1 MATYEGVRWIS
12 GNTISFNGGTGA
24 ARFAIDLESI
34 SDTQMQLQ
42 IQPRFTVYTSP
53 NANTNISW
61 NGTYGSDSMLISTAV
76 GTHEVGNCPMLTV
89 TPGFSKTQTLSVTAG
104 GQTSSLTYEFRAP
117 KWNYTD
123 EDFASMLKVY
133 VNDELVYD
141 GSKPSD
147 ERLLS
152 GSFFKKG
159 FVKPGI
165 DMNFKLLVDFPELPD
180 LFYTYFGFRRPI
192 EDGSSSEWAAR
203 NGSAI
208 YGNSLA
214 GENSVEYAAGTLKDM
229 VDLYGHDSFYSAS
242 CPLNE
247 DALNANLLHDG
258 DFVVWLQWFFNV
270 DDPARPYAVNLK
282 SHFVLSTNN
291 IVDVGGKPAVLFLYD
306 REGNLV
312 NNSVNKQKLF
322 VYDSAGDKKETCLF

>member
-53 NANTNISW
+53 NANTDISW
-61 NGTYGSDSMLISTAV
+61 NGTYGSGSMLISTAV

-117 KWNYTD
+117 RWNYTD

-133 VNDELVYD
+133 VNDELIYD
-141 GSKPSD
+141 GSKLSD

-152 GSFFKKG
+152 GSFFRKG
-159 FVKPGI
+159 FIKPAI
-165 DMNFKLLVDFPELPD
+165 DMNFKLSVDFPELPD
-180 LFYTYFGFRRPI
+180 LFYTYFGFVRTRA
-192 EDGSSSEWAAR
+192 DGTDSEWAVY
-203 NGSAI
+203 NDEAI
-208 YGNSLA
+208 YGDSLA
-214 GENSVEYAAGTLKDM
+214 GEKSVVYEAGTLKDM
-229 VDLYGHDSFYSAS
+229 VDLYGHDSFYSKD
-242 CPLNE
+242 CYLNE
-247 DALNANLLHDG
+247 EALSLNRLHDG
-258 DFVVWLQWFFNV
+258 DFVIGLQWYYNINYSSPIYSKV
-270 DDPARPYAVNLK
+270 LT
-282 SHFVLSTNN
+282 STLILSTNN
-291 IVDVGGKPAVLFLYD
+291 VVNVAGKPALLFLYD
-306 REGNLV
+306 SDGNLV
-312 NNSVNKQKLF
+312 NDSTNKQKLF
-322 VYDSAGDKKETCLF
+322 IYDSAGDKKETCLF